1 MFLPRSVK
9 HYLRPIIIV
18 IVIAILAFQT
28 GCETSS
34 AKPSRDNG
42 RPRQANSSD
51 FFSPPQLSAVAFAFR
66 HWEEHSRTE
75 ALPYQVDSYDR
86 RLPPR
91 FRQRLQAMLPE
102 LSVIDGEPAWTFAFN
117 RIVFPEDNWAYVVYR
132 ESNPYHAIE
141 YADVL
146 RWVDEQW
153 VLMDHLVIAEGLM
166 DTVMTDFQWSAYRA
180 THLNHEGRLEPERS
194 TND

>member
-51 FFSPPQLSAVAFAFR
+51 FFSPPQLSAAAFAFR

-153 VLMDHLVIAEGLM
+153 GADGSLGD
-166 DTVMTDFQWSAYRA
+166 R
-180 THLNHEGRLEPERS
+180 GRPHGHG
-194 TND
+194 NDRLPMVSLSGDAPQPLGQAGTGAIN